1 MCTDTYFHYLPLE
14 EKFSMSC
21 VWKLSINYFFSNHW
35 TQRSAIVY
43 LKRKVRK
50 RKQTK
55 KRKEK
60 KNTIIHSGCPKNI
73 EKRIFFSWWTY
84 VGIVNIFTIYHYM
97 LNTKNKNYKNI
108 TYFEFN
114 IRLKH
119 IFEGK
124 ILEFSEKIFMI

>member
-14 EKFSMSC
+14 EKFSLSC

-35 TQRSAIVY
+35 TQRSAIVIF
-43 LKRKVRK
+43 KKK
-50 RKQTK
+50 SKKKKTNQEK
-55 KRKEK
+55 KRKK
-60 KNTIIHSGCPKNI
+60 ILLYIQGVPKI
-73 EKRIFFSWWTY
+73 LKSVFFSWWTY

-119 IFEGK
+119 IFEEK